1 MAIKIGERVF
11 EVPDSCPIDGPTRRR
26 LVRHLRDHGPESLL
40 TSKTLAPY
48 SQCVLSEILDAGGEQ
63 VIQGENPSSLDEVQ
77 AQPCAKDA

>member
-48 SQCVLSEILDAGGEQ
+48 SQCVLTEILDAGGEQ
-63 VIQGENPSSLDEVQ
+63 VVAEETKVSPEKMRPQSSKQNP
-77 AQPCAKDA
+77 